1 MNKENGL
8 PKTSKLNKTIH
19 GIGLT
24 NIQRCARKYNGDIDI
39 VISNKEDIL

>member
-1 MNKENGL
+1 MNKESGL